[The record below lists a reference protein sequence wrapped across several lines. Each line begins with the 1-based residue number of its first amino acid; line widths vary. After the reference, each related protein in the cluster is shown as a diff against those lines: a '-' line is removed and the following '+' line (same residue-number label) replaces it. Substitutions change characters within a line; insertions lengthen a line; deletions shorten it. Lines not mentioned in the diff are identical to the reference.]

1 MTLPPIGT
9 RGIVAFTIIAVIG
22 ISFAF
27 LVWYVIRND
36 RRDQ

>member
-1 MTLPPIGT
+1 MQPIGT
-9 RGIVAFTIIAVIG
+9 RGIIALTIIAIIG

-36 RRDQ
+36 RR